1 MERVVARETSA
12 LGHILFADGALLI
25 LSLVEVNDR
34 VVNVSEES
42 SEFDEFLDFLIK
54 VLDQLI
60 PMLKDKDVEHL
71 KVAEGKATTYP

>member
-1 MERVVARETSA
+1 VERVVARETSA
-12 LGHILFADGALLI
+12 LGHVLFADGALLI

-42 SEFDEFLDFLIK
+42 SEFDEFLNFLIK

-71 KVAEGKATTYP
+71 KVAE

>member
-12 LGHILFADGALLI
+12 LDHVLFADSALFI
-25 LSLVEVNDR
+25 LSLVEVNDW

-42 SEFDEFLDFLIK
+42 SELDEFLDFLIK

-71 KVAEGKATTYP
+71 KVAE